1 MSKALD
7 FKRIKCNNV
16 AFFMTTRPCHLEIQS
31 HRKTPIGIIRSSYR
45 DNGKVKHTTHGRV
58 TGLDLSQLKLIQAA
72 FRGDVVPKDSPEAIQ
87 ILGSKEYGA
96 SFSLLELAKEIGLD
110 RAIYSRKEPWVQD
123 CLAMIVGRIVYAGSK
138 LALSNQAR
146 NTALWELCGVK
157 GEVDVEKH
165 CYAAMDRL
173 LERQK
178 AIQQTLAAR
187 HLKEGH
193 LVLYDITSS
202 YFEGAYSESEIV
214 TFGYNRDR
222 KRGHEQMVI
231 GLLCSKDGCPIGVEV
246 FPGNTQ
252 DASTVPDKIAEL
264 QTEYGLKE
272 IIFVGDRG
280 MVTRSV
286 AEKIKGVEG
295 LHTISALTHPEIFEL
310 LERKV
315 ISAELFD
322 EKEIVEV
329 IDPDKTARRYCLCR
343 NPQSAARETGT
354 RQRLLEC
361 TRRGLEQIGA
371 SKRRVSGEQ
380 IGARVGRVLQ
390 QYKMGKFVRWA
401 VNEGV
406 LCWSFDEEKITEEA
420 LFDGCYII
428 HSEVPKERMAAVE
441 VVASYKKLEL
451 VERAFR
457 NLKTVQLEVRPVYHK
472 TDDRIRSHVFLC
484 TLAYHLQWHANQR
497 LQGFFAADGTHKHR
511 KWTMCNVIERLAAI
525 RRERVKM
532 AVVEFEKITTPQED
546 QQEILKAL
554 GIKM

>member
-1 MSKALD
+1 MKA
-7 FKRIKCNNV
+7 
-16 AFFMTTRPCHLEIQS
+16 RPCHLEIQS
-31 HRKTPIGIIRSSYR
+31 HRKTPVGVIRSSYR
-45 DNGKVKHTTHGRV
+45 ENGKVKHSTHGRI
-58 TGLDLSQLKLIQAA
+58 TGLGLPQLKLLQAA
-72 FRGDVVPKDSPEAIQ
+72 FRGDVVPKDSHEAIQ
-87 ILGSKEYGA
+87 ILASKEYGA

-110 RAIYSRKEPWVQD
+110 RALYSRKEPWVQD

-146 NTALWELCGVK
+146 NTALWELCGIE

-178 AIQQTLAAR
+178 AIQKTLAAR

-214 TFGYNRDR
+214 AFGYNRDR

-252 DASTVPDKIAEL
+252 DASTVPDKVAEL

-315 ISAELFD
+315 ICADLFD
-322 EKEIVEV
+322 EKGIVEV
-329 IDPDKTARRYCLCR
+329 IDPENPARLYCLCR

-361 TRRGLEQIGA
+361 TRKGLEQIES
-371 SKRRVSGEQ
+371 SKRQVSGEQ

-390 QYKMGKFVRWA
+390 QYKMGKFVRWE
-401 VNEGV
+401 VKEGK
-406 LCWSFDEEKITEEA
+406 LCWSFDEEKIAAEA

-428 HSEVPKERMAAVE
+428 HSEVPKEKMAAVE

-484 TLAYHLQWHANQR
+484 MLAYHLQWHANQR
-497 LQGFFAADGTHKHR
+497 LRDFFAADGTHKDR

-525 RRERVKM
+525 RRERIKM
-532 AVVEFEKITTPQED
+532 ADVEFDKITTPQDD

-554 GIKM
+554 GVKL

>member
-1 MSKALD
+1 MK
-7 FKRIKCNNV
+7 V
-16 AFFMTTRPCHLEIQS
+16 RPCHLEIQS
-31 HRKTPIGIIRSSYR
+31 HRKTPVGVIRSSFR
-45 DNGKVKHTTHGRV
+45 ENGKVKHTTHGRV
-58 TGLDLSQLKLIQAA
+58 TGLGLTQLKLLQAA
-72 FRGDVVPKDSPEAIQ
+72 FRGDVVPKDSPEAMQ
-87 ILGSKEYGA
+87 ILVSKEYGA
-96 SFSLLELAKEIGLD
+96 SFSLLELAKAIGLD
-110 RAIYSRKEPWVQD
+110 RALYSRKEPWVQD

-146 NTALWELCGVK
+146 NTALWELCGVE

-178 AIQQTLAAR
+178 AIQKTLAAQ

-214 TFGYNRDR
+214 AFGYNRDR

-286 AEKIKGVEG
+286 SEKIKGVEG

-315 ISAELFD
+315 ICADLFD

-329 IDPDKTARRYCLCR
+329 IDPENTAHRYCLCR

-361 TRRGLEQIGA
+361 TRKGLEQIGS
-371 SKRRVSGEQ
+371 SKRQVSGEQ

-390 QYKMGKFVRWA
+390 QYKMGKFVRWQ
-401 VNEGV
+401 VKESQ
-406 LCWSFDEEKITEEA
+406 LCWSFDEERIAAEA

-428 HSEVPKERMAAVE
+428 HSEVPKEKMAAVE

-497 LQGFFAADGTHKHR
+497 LQGFFAADGTHKDR

-532 AVVEFEKITTPQED
+532 AGVEFDKITTPQAD
-546 QQEILKAL
+546 QQEILKSTWNKAVA
-554 GIKM
+554 IFVKSIFFRSH